1 MTSSMIK
8 EKQAIER
15 ATQIATEAISNIR
28 TVASLRQEED
38 IITRYSVEIMNVER
52 AVKRKLALRGFVFAS
67 VQAIPMFAYAIAL
80 YYGGILVAREG
91 LPYQNLIKYVSFKF
105 PKHKFLKCPIFFSEY
120 QTP

>member
-1 MTSSMIK
+1 MTSSMFK
-8 EKQAIER
+8 EKAAIER

-38 IITRYSVEIMNVER
+38 VIKRYTKEIMDVEA
-52 AVKRKLALRGFVFAS
+52 AVKRKLSFRGFVFAS

-91 LPYQNLIKYVSFKF
+91 MAYQNLIK
-105 PKHKFLKCPIFFSEY
+105 
-120 QTP
+120 

>member
-1 MTSSMIK
+1 MTSSMLK
-8 EKQAIER
+8 EKAAIER

-38 IITRYSVEIMNVER
+38 IITRYTKEIMDVEA
-52 AVKRKLALRGFVFAS
+52 AVSRKLSLRGFVFSS

-91 LPYQNLIKYVSFKF
+91 MEYQNLIK
-105 PKHKFLKCPIFFSEY
+105 
-120 QTP
+120 